1 MIDFEWYDII
11 NKKLFKDIKDR
22 QQLRRK
28 DNEMKN
34 KQMKEMEDTITGLN
48 EELEATKALL
58 NG

>member
-1 MIDFEWYDII
+1 
-11 NKKLFKDIKDR
+11 
-22 QQLRRK
+22 
-28 DNEMKN
+28 MKN